1 MSISHVFYYYM
12 RATAKDEALC
22 SQVVSLILRNAI
34 SLEDLEGISS
44 HLAQTSSWTQGWTNL
59 NLVLG
64 LQQNINGAHCGIQNH
79 TEL

>member
-12 RATAKDEALC
+12 RAIAKDEALC
-22 SQVVSLILRNAI
+22 FQVVILRNAI
-34 SLEDLEGISS
+34 SLEDLEGIFS
-44 HLAQTSSWTQGWTNL
+44 HLAQTSTWTQGWTDF

-64 LQQNINGAHCGIQNH
+64 LQHNINGAHCGIQNH